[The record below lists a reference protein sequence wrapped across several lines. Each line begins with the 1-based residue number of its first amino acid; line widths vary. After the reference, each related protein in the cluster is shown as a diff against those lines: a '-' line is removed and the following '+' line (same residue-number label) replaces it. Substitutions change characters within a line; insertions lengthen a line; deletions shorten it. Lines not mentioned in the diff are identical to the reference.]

1 MSTQNLSL
9 YNLEATLMRLMF
21 EREEIQELPND
32 NVRTHLLTQKDIEI
46 REYVSKEIRKVDG
59 VAYYLKEFEARAAA
73 AKEEAKRLKARADAW
88 EARRERLETLVKSV
102 MLMSGKARLDGNSNT
117 LKLVPCNPSVD
128 PNIQMEVLPEEY
140 QRITLTLPLTLWN
153 RLLVASPEIMKEIAT
168 GPHVPAKCEPI
179 KSKIVEALKQQI
191 PCEKCHTTGHMQV
204 PVTSLTPS
212 GAVACDACNG
222 TGKVNQGVPGCS
234 LVTDKMSLRVE

>member
-1 MSTQNLSL
+1 MSTANLTL

-88 EARRERLETLVKSV
+88 EARHDRLETLVKSV
-102 MLMSGKARLDGNSNT
+102 MLMSGKARLDGDSNT
-117 LKLVPCNPSVD
+117 LRLVKCPASVEIAQPELVPS
-128 PNIQMEVLPEEY
+128 EY
-140 QRITLTLPLTLWN
+140 QKVVVTMPHSLWA
-153 RLLVASPEIMKEIAT
+153 RVVRAIPEALLLEVGEHSKET
-168 GPHVPAKCEPI
+168 SEPS
-179 KSKIVEALKQQI
+179 KSKIGEALKQQI
-191 PCEKCHTTGHMQV
+191 ECSVCRGRGHVVPFGSQTDLSKCTI
-204 PVTSLTPS
+204 
-212 GAVACDACNG
+212 CKG